1 MRKDKYIL
9 IIMILVSIISLIE
22 WGISFST
29 IFIIVSMI
37 LIYLLNPLKRISN
50 KNKYINIIYYIYKT
64 IILIFILSFIII
76 ESMIYINFISTK
88 NINKTEKVDY
98 AIVLG
103 AALNGDQVSKT
114 LKSRLD
120 KLIDYYDKNENI
132 KIIVSGAKGKDEIIS
147 EADAMYD
154 YLVDN
159 DVSKNNI
166 IKEDKATTTLENI
179 IYSKEILKGHNKEKN
194 KVLIVTNDY
203 HLFRARLIAKILDLK
218 TEGLSSK
225 SSLSGRLYYMIREY
239 PTTLIDIV
247 RSTVSK

>member
-1 MRKDKYIL
+1 
-9 IIMILVSIISLIE
+9 
-22 WGISFST
+22 
-29 IFIIVSMI
+29 
-37 LIYLLNPLKRISN
+37 
-50 KNKYINIIYYIYKT
+50 
-64 IILIFILSFIII
+64 
-76 ESMIYINFISTK
+76 
-88 NINKTEKVDY
+88 
-98 AIVLG
+98 
-103 AALNGDQVSKT
+103 
-114 LKSRLD
+114 
-120 KLIDYYDKNENI
+120 
-132 KIIVSGAKGKDEIIS
+132 
-147 EADAMYD
+147 MYD